1 MYSHVRLYSHETFV
15 IHAYYTILALH
26 YISESVMT
34 LHVHLLV
41 RWSVCLSVLISSKSG
56 KLHLLSEHSMFRL
69 KYGFSEFNSDTYGP
83 IAFKAVVALVGCAQD
98 QEVKD
103 LANVVMNLQVINS
116 VIF

>member
-1 MYSHVRLYSHETFV
+1 
-15 IHAYYTILALH
+15 
-26 YISESVMT
+26 
-34 LHVHLLV
+34 
-41 RWSVCLSVLISSKSG
+41 
-56 KLHLLSEHSMFRL
+56 MFRL